1 MNERGLTAI
10 AITLLMLSLLAP
22 TIALYSQ
29 TEEELN
35 DSKSITNTTMPD
47 LLVEGITASSPLYQ
61 NETARI
67 NATIRNNGTNA
78 SKFNVS
84 FLVDGALREEKTI
97 EALNGSET
105 ISFGWIPD
113 EAKNYSLKIVADSN
127 AEITESNE
135 TNNEFEIEVAVLM
148 RTTVVVNASNET
160 ENASLNLTL
169 DVTVSEAIS
178 EVNFVPDFNP
188 SKTYLGNQTGKRVPA
203 TWNNGTFTCTAPPAP
218 QPDWH
223 QFQKDEI
230 NTGITYSPAPTED
243 PELAWSRFTYTSEWD
258 NGIDVTPIIAEDMVY
273 IYAANG
279 SIWAFNKTNGDLI
292 WQNETT
298 GGNLQTSTP
307 AYGDGKIFVAAN
319 SGDLF
324 AFNATTGEELWHVHV
339 TDKNFECPITY
350 FDHKIYIGEGLKGG
364 VTTKYYYCYDD
375 NGTQLWS
382 HATANT
388 AGFLWCGASVV
399 GDYLVYAT
407 HEGKLIS
414 LYKNNGTFT
423 DEVDLTSNLSFS
435 RPDLGN
441 IRASVTYHDGY
452 VYTTSEKG
460 QSVGYVWKVRFDNGT
475 FIDDGWSTA
484 IGFSTSTPVVYDG
497 KVYVGQGEHGFTG
510 NLTCL
515 NDSSGEIIWSYFV
528 DAGVK
533 SSPAISIQEEKPY
546 IYFTG
551 TDGALYC
558 LNANG
563 TLAWVYNP
571 PDGGYILQGAA
582 ISDGFVYFGTDA
594 GYIYRLKEK
603 PPSTI
608 YVPDDYPTI
617 QEAVNNASIGN
628 TIIVRDGTYTENVD
642 VGKSLTIKS
651 ENGSDSTIVQAAYPG
666 DHVFYVTAD
675 YVNISGFTIEGAKEG
690 YRTSGLYLGYSKH
703 CNIYNN
709 KILGNRRGIFLESSN
724 YNVIANNTIDNIST
738 GIYFEASSNNII
750 TNNTVLKIVEGGGM
764 HNYGIYLV
772 WSSGNIITKNN
783 INTSGIFVNMANNNK
798 IYLNNLYAWSNDATN
813 IWNSTSKIT
822 YSYEGKTYT
831 NYTGNYWSDY
841 TGADTNGDGIGNTLY
856 NIHHPSYDHTYPGED
871 NYPLIKPFE
880 NYRIISQTDLVPM
893 SLPTTLYLQTNV
905 IAATISNIGIVDAG
919 EFNVSLSANGT
930 VIDKVSVSGVT
941 AGSSTTVSFTWTPPK
956 PGYFELCVLAD
967 CDDEVAETNET
978 NNKYCENV
986 TVEEPEP
993 DLTISK
999 IILKTPG
1006 YVGEENILGVTV
1018 DNIGAKNAG
1027 LFNLT
1032 LEVNGT
1038 QLGEATVSSLDAWM
1052 SIELEFA
1059 WTPTD
1064 IGWHELTA
1072 TADSNDEIEESDEM
1086 NNNLTKTSVI
1096 IKRTDWA
1103 QFHYDDTH
1111 MGFSPST
1118 APSTNETL
1126 WISEDIGA
1134 VPSSS
1139 PVVAEG
1145 KVFVN
1150 CGDSLTALN
1159 EYTGNILWSTPIA
1172 GSTVWGS
1179 WLSPSYHDGKV
1190 FISGTRVYCINAENG
1205 SIIWEYGLPSSACNG
1220 GPLVADGKVFAG
1232 DWGGH
1237 HYYCFD
1243 EETGEE
1249 LWNFTVSG
1257 YAQGTP
1263 AFADGKVYFTSW
1275 VYVGGHVYCVD
1286 ADTGTQIWHQTLPL
1300 DACGSPTVSNGIV
1313 YVTTYN
1319 FDGDGDIYALDANN
1333 GSILWQQTIQ
1343 RTDSTPAVA
1352 YGNVYVCGGC
1362 VGYSD
1367 LQTYCFNAT
1376 TGDLIWST
1384 DASDG
1389 IGGWTQ
1395 SVAVADGKVF
1405 VGKPGAGA
1413 GMFFGYAGTYTLDA
1427 FTGDIIWSYPEG
1439 GASPAIADGM
1449 VFTIGD
1455 GKVFAFV
1462 GAAPGLCGDVNED
1475 GSVDFIDVGLVG
1487 RHKLYGDPL
1496 DDEWAADVNSDESID
1511 FIDVGLIGRHKLY
1524 GDALN
1529 CK

>member
-1 MNERGLTAI
+1 MNKK
-10 AITLLMLSLLAP
+10 ITLIFILSVILMISVMPLSAA
-22 TIALYSQ
+22 AL
-29 TEEELN
+29 
-35 DSKSITNTTMPD
+35 
-47 LLVEGITASSPLYQ
+47 
-61 NETARI
+61 
-67 NATIRNNGTNA
+67 
-78 SKFNVS
+78 
-84 FLVDGALREEKTI
+84 
-97 EALNGSET
+97 
-105 ISFGWIPD
+105 
-113 EAKNYSLKIVADSN
+113 DSN
-127 AEITESNE
+127 
-135 TNNEFEIEVAVLM
+135 
-148 RTTVVVNASNET
+148 
-160 ENASLNLTL
+160 
-169 DVTVSEAIS
+169 
-178 EVNFVPDFNP
+178 
-188 SKTYLGNQTGKRVPA
+188 
-203 TWNNGTFTCTAPPAP
+203 
-218 QPDWH
+218 WH
-223 QFQKDEI
+223 QFQKNEI
-230 NTGITYSPAPTED
+230 NIGVTCSPSPTED
-243 PELAWSRFTYTSEWD
+243 AELAWSAFTYGSEMG
-258 NGIDVTPIIAEDMVY
+258 NGIDVTPIIAGDMVY

-279 SIWAFNKTNGDLI
+279 SIWAFDKTNGDLM
-292 WQNETT
+292 WKNETT
-298 GGNLQTSTP
+298 EGMLQTSTP

-324 AFNATTGEELWHVHV
+324 AFNATTGDELWNVNV
-339 TDKNFECPITY
+339 TDGNFECPITY
-350 FDHKIYIGEGLKGG
+350 FDHKIYIGEGLGGG
-364 VTTKYYYCYDD
+364 VTTKYYYCYCD
-375 NGTQLWS
+375 NGTRLWS
-382 HATANT
+382 HATENT

-399 GDYLVYAT
+399 ADYLVYAT

-414 LYKNNGTFT
+414 LYKENGTLT
-423 DEVDLTSNLSFS
+423 DEVDLTSDLSFS
-435 RPDLGN
+435 RSDLGKV
-441 IRASVTYHDGY
+441 RASVTYHDGY
-452 VYTTSEKG
+452 VYATSEKG
-460 QSVGYVWKVRFDNGT
+460 QSVGYVFKVGFNNGT

-484 IGFSTSTPVVYDG
+484 NGFSTSTPVVYDG

-515 NDSSGEIIWSYFV
+515 NDSTGEIIWSYFI

-533 SSPAISIQEEKPY
+533 SSPAIAIQDGKPY

-551 TDGALYC
+551 AKMDGALYC

-563 TLAWVYNP
+563 TLAWEYNP
-571 PDGGYILQGAA
+571 PDKGYILQGAA
-582 ISDGFVYFGTDA
+582 ISGGFVYFGTDA
-594 GYIYRLKEK
+594 GYIYCLKER
-603 PPSTI
+603 PLSTI

-628 TIIVRDGTYTENVD
+628 TIIVRDGTYIENVD
-642 VGKSLTIKS
+642 VNKRLTIRS
-651 ENGSDSTIVQAAYPG
+651 ENRSDSTAVQAAYPG

-764 HNYGIYLV
+764 HTYGIYLV

-880 NYRIISQTDLVPM
+880 NYRIISQTDLIPM

-941 AGSSTTVSFTWTPPK
+941 AGSSTTVSFTWTPSK
-956 PGYFELCVLAD
+956 LGYFELCVLAD
-967 CDDEVAETNET
+967 CDDEVTETNET
-978 NNKYCENV
+978 NNKYCKNV

-1038 QLGEATVSSLDAWM
+1038 QLGEATVPSLDAWM

-1072 TADSNDEIEESDEM
+1072 TADSNNEIEESDET
-1086 NNNLTKTSVI
+1086 NNNLTRTSVI

-1103 QFHYDDTH
+1103 QFHYDAAH
-1111 MGFSPST
+1111 VGFSPST

-1134 VPSSS
+1134 VSSS
-1139 PVVAEG
+1139 STVVAEG

-1150 CGDSLTALN
+1150 CGGVVKALD
-1159 EYTGNILWSTPIA
+1159 EYTGEYLSDY
-1172 GSTVWGS
+1172 GSGSSRYGS
-1179 WLSPSYHDGKV
+1179 WASPCYHDGKV
-1190 FISGTRVYCINAENG
+1190 WCGMSDSV
-1205 SIIWEYGLPSSACNG
+1205 NG
-1220 GPLVADGKVFAG
+1220 GTMVADGKVFAG
-1232 DWGGH
+1232 DWDGH

-1243 EETGEE
+1243 EETGEK

-1263 AFADGKVYFTSW
+1263 AYADGKVYFTSW
-1275 VYVGGHVYCVD
+1275 PYGSGGYVYCVD
-1286 ADTGTQIWHQTLPL
+1286 SNTGVKIWSTHTTFE
-1300 DACGSPTVSNGIV
+1300 ACGSPAISNGIV
-1313 YVTTYN
+1313 FVTNYN
-1319 FDGDGDIYALDANN
+1319 FYGDGGIYALNATD
-1333 GSILWQQTIQ
+1333 GSILWNKTIQ
-1343 RTDSTPAVA
+1343 RTSSTPAVA

-1362 VGYSD
+1362 KGFSD

-1376 TGDLIWST
+1376 TGELMWNT
-1384 DASDG
+1384 TASEDG
-1389 IGGWTQ
+1389 IGAWTC

-1405 VGKPGAGA
+1405 VGTPGTY
-1413 GMFFGYAGTYTLDA
+1413 FGYAGTYALDA
-1427 FTGDIIWSYPEG
+1427 FTGNVIWSYPEG
-1439 GASPAIADGM
+1439 GSSPAVANGM
-1449 VFTIGD
+1449 VFTIGGGKVYAFGGKTVPVPFFTHSPQNPVVNQTITFDASDSTAIDGNITNYEWNFGDGNITNTTEHAITHIYVSAGTYIINLTVTDDDGATNSTRVTIIVHSPAPTYTTADAAIALSIAVGSCEYNPEMDVNND
-1455 GKVFAFV
+1455 GKVTS
-1462 GAAPGLCGDVNED
+1462 L
-1475 GSVDFIDVGLVG
+1475 
-1487 RHKLYGDPL
+1487 
-1496 DDEWAADVNSDESID
+1496 
-1511 FIDVGLIGRHKLY
+1511 
-1524 GDALN
+1524 DALMILQVATS
-1529 CK
+1529 